1 MPPMISIVG
10 RAKSGKTSLLE
21 HLIPELKRRGYRLA
35 TIKHSAHGHDLNE
48 KGKDSQRLANAGSD
62 AVMVSSSQG
71 LAMLKN
77 VGKELGAEEL
87 SLLMGN
93 DYDLIITEG
102 FKKGKAAKI
111 EVHKPGPDSGL
122 MCHPSELL
130 AVVTDEPLDIPV
142 PQYPR
147 SDVSGLAD
155 LIEQSLLPQAGGD
168 ELSLFINNAPVP
180 LNPFIEDLMTR
191 VVLAIVST
199 LKGIGEVASLDIRLR
214 RRQ

>member
-1 MPPMISIVG
+1 MISIVG
-10 RAKSGKTSLLE
+10 RSKSGKTSLLE
-21 HLIPELKRRGYRLA
+21 HLIPELKGRGYRLA

-48 KGKDSQRLANAGSD
+48 MGKDSQRLANAGSD
-62 AVMVSSSQG
+62 TVMVSSSHG

-77 VGKELGAEEL
+77 LGKELGPEEL

-102 FKKGKAAKI
+102 FKKGRATKI

-155 LIEQSLLPQAGGD
+155 IIEQSLLAQATGD
-168 ELSLFINNAPVP
+168 EMTLLVNNTSIPLS
-180 LNPFIEDLMTR
+180 PFIQDFMSR
-191 VVLAIVST
+191 VMLAMVSA
-199 LKGIGEVASLDIRLR
+199 LKGVGEVGSLDIRLR